1 MCYFCTITNILW
13 LQIIEIKYISHIKK
27 TAFLT
32 TQPQSRSYR
41 AVSKCHTAGR
51 LMGDLQT
58 LANIGKHR
66 GMFTNDVTC
75 THGGKT
81 NGAVHTF
88 TGVAFTTVDR
98 AIFQIFIKGVGDRL
112 SIASAVPD
120 GASTLCL

>member
-1 MCYFCTITNILW
+1 
-13 LQIIEIKYISHIKK
+13 
-27 TAFLT
+27 
-32 TQPQSRSYR
+32 
-41 AVSKCHTAGR
+41 
-51 LMGDLQT
+51 MGDLQT

-88 TGVAFTTVDR
+88 TGMAFTTVDR
-98 AIFQIFIKGVGDRL
+98 AIFQIFIQSVGDRL

>member
-1 MCYFCTITNILW
+1 
-13 LQIIEIKYISHIKK
+13 
-27 TAFLT
+27 
-32 TQPQSRSYR
+32 
-41 AVSKCHTAGR
+41 
-51 LMGDLQT
+51 MGDLQT

-66 GMFTNDVTC
+66 GMFANDVTC

-98 AIFQIFIKGVGDRL
+98 AIFQIL
-112 SIASAVPD
+112 SRAWAIASPIASAVPD

>member
-1 MCYFCTITNILW
+1 
-13 LQIIEIKYISHIKK
+13 
-27 TAFLT
+27 
-32 TQPQSRSYR
+32 
-41 AVSKCHTAGR
+41 
-51 LMGDLQT
+51 MGDLQT

-66 GMFTNDVTC
+66 GMFANDVTC

-88 TGVAFTTVDR
+88 TGMAFTTVDR
-98 AIFQIFIKGVGDRL
+98 AIFQIFIQSVGDRL